1 MDVVSRGGAVRRRV
15 QENNETRFTDR
26 YLSESFEFIL
36 YLKRKRETVPPENIH
51 QFQPA
56 YRHVLGR
63 TSPCGCVRRALKHY
77 TDDNKSHAEYA
88 LHPVPPSYY
97 SRTLFSNSAR
107 FGGFSLFNK
116 SSKFAVQPHFRRRS
130 VLGKDHH
137 VSIFCHFRKLYSVA
151 FNPHRHIFVVD
162 PVHT

>member
-77 TDDNKSHAEYA
+77 TDGNKGHAEYA
-88 LHPVPPSYY
+88 LHLVSFFYFYSYLFINS
-97 SRTLFSNSAR
+97 SRLMI
-107 FGGFSLFNK
+107 FSLFNI
-116 SSKFAVQPHFRRRS
+116 SSIFAVQPYFRRKAI
-130 VLGKDHH
+130 LG
-137 VSIFCHFRKLYSVA
+137 
-151 FNPHRHIFVVD
+151 
-162 PVHT
+162 

>member
-56 YRHVLGR
+56 YGHVVGR
-63 TSPCGCVRRALKHY
+63 TPPCGGMRQALKHH
-77 TDDNKSHAEYA
+77 TDDNKGHAEYA
-88 LHPVPPSYY
+88 LHLDSSFSFY
-97 SRTLFSNSAR
+97 SS
-107 FGGFSLFNK
+107 
-116 SSKFAVQPHFRRRS
+116 
-130 VLGKDHH
+130 
-137 VSIFCHFRKLYSVA
+137 
-151 FNPHRHIFVVD
+151 
-162 PVHT
+162 